1 MFYALSDSFTGDNP
15 REITHGFANRKVV
28 IAFNS
33 KTERDQWL
41 DGTRLQTA
49 RPLAYAEALAR
60 TDWQDALNIVP
71 GGYGQV
77 KAVRIHGV
85 TDADGNDVY
94 HVMAE
99 KD

>member
-28 IAFNS
+28 IAFNG
-33 KTERDQWL
+33 KAERAQWL
-41 DGTRLQTA
+41 DSTRLQTA
-49 RPLAYAEALAR
+49 RPLSYAEALAR
-60 TDWQDALNIVP
+60 TDWQDARFVLA
-71 GGYGQV
+71 GEYGKV
-77 KAVRIHGV
+77 KAVRIHGMQ
-85 TDADGNDVY
+85 DEDGNDVY